1 MMRKNIF
8 FMMIWITA
16 VMLAGCE
23 KTDIGIE
30 EAMLMRSW
38 THSYEE
44 ENSNEEKIFRPSD
57 YKEFLPGWYREVF
70 IFADKGNCEY
80 LMVYPNDGH
89 SMVHGKWKFR
99 NRIISIYQED
109 ATLLTRFEVIELS
122 DEILKVRRL
131 GSK

>member
-44 ENSNEEKIFRPSD
+44 ENSNEE
-57 YKEFLPGWYREVF
+57 
-70 IFADKGNCEY
+70 
-80 LMVYPNDGH
+80 
-89 SMVHGKWKFR
+89 
-99 NRIISIYQED
+99 
-109 ATLLTRFEVIELS
+109 
-122 DEILKVRRL
+122 
-131 GSK
+131 